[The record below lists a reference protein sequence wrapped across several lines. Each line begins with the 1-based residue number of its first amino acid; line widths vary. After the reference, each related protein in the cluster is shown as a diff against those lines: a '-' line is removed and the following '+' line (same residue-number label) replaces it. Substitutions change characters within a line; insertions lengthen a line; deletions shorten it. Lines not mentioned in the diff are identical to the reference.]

1 MDKEEDIE
9 LIKKIKNNQC
19 DTSLKEI
26 ITRHA
31 PLCFNIY
38 NRYSKVLKANG
49 ELIDNISSEKDYII
63 YKSVLS
69 YDPTRKTKFSTWL
82 GNFTKYYCLNLINSK
97 KKYVPMED
105 DILNSIREKEA
116 PLQSAKEGKE
126 IQEFVTNL
134 LNRMKDKRIKKVFG
148 LRYAADFAKKNTWVE
163 IGRRMKVSPQTAMNL
178 HDRGKKIIAKKLVS
192 NNFADSL

>member
-1 MDKEEDIE
+1 MDKEDIE
-9 LIKKIKNNQC
+9 LINKIKNTQC
-19 DTSLKEI
+19 NESLKEI
-26 ITRHA
+26 INRHA
-31 PLCFNIY
+31 ALCFNIY
-38 NRYSKVLKANG
+38 NKYSRVLKTNG
-49 ELIDNISSEKDYII
+49 ELIDNIGSEKDYII

-116 PLQSAKEGKE
+116 PLPNVKEGKE

-134 LNRMKDKRIKKVFG
+134 LNRMKDKRIKKVFT
-148 LRYAADFAKKNTWVE
+148 LRYATNFDKKNTWVE
-163 IGRRMKVSPQTAMNL
+163 IGKRMKVSPQTAMNL
-178 HDRGKKIIAKKLVS
+178 HDRGKRIIAKKLVS